1 MTPYMHNKG
10 MILSLK
16 CVTAPYLRRAVVA
29 ANPFL
34 CVCVLLPEVRLPS
47 PSFAYLLALT
57 EARMLSL
64 FFYFVFFTD
73 EDDDDDSVGCVWK

>member
-29 ANPFL
+29 ANPFS
-34 CVCVLLPEVRLPS
+34 VSVLLPEITLLA
-47 PSFAYLLALT
+47 PSFAYLPALT

-64 FFYFVFFTD
+64 FFYFVFFTR
-73 EDDDDDSVGCVWK
+73 SLR